1 MNETGFLFIELQEGA
16 LTEGRAFDGV
26 AFGTFRDMLGREIEL
41 DADDAGKYIENTQAA
56 IEATR
61 AESGELVGL
70 PIDAEGHDKGDGAG
84 WIVAAELVDGIIRLL
99 PKWTEIGRE
108 LISKGIRRFFSATI
122 DVTNK
127 VVLGGTLTNWPA
139 TRDENNRVMLRPIE
153 LSSGLYTVDEL
164 ESEPVEAAPLDIS
177 EDDMA
182 EEKAEV
188 EEVEVIE
195 EAGVTIVTNVM
206 NDPPAEVKA
215 ASLPANQVNELLKEF
230 GDSGKQEPH
239 ELIKQV
245 EEHAERLANI
255 RVTDMLEKRE
265 RTWQITQLASEFT
278 GGNKYGLPVGIVELT
293 DFLESLD
300 ANQFEAA
307 KVLFGKITENGLV
320 EFEEIGH
327 GRKLLKKHL
336 PQVYRDPLRE
346 TLAAGNTIA
355 DFFEAMGLD
364 NPNAYDLREFGGK

>member
-1 MNETGFLFIELQEGA
+1 
-16 LTEGRAFDGV
+16 
-26 AFGTFRDMLGREIEL
+26 
-41 DADDAGKYIENTQAA
+41 
-56 IEATR
+56 
-61 AESGELVGL
+61 
-70 PIDAEGHDKGDGAG
+70 
-84 WIVAAELVDGIIRLL
+84 
-99 PKWTEIGRE
+99 
-108 LISKGIRRFFSATI
+108 
-122 DVTNK
+122 
-127 VVLGGTLTNWPA
+127 
-139 TRDENNRVMLRPIE
+139 MLRPIE

-195 EAGVTIVTNVM
+195 EAGVTIVTK
-206 NDPPAEVKA
+206 DPPAEVEA